1 MLTGD
6 KKETGEKIGRAIGID
21 EVRAELLP
29 NEKVDE
35 LEKLIKEGDRAAYT
49 GDGINDAPVL
59 ARADVGIAMGGMG
72 TDAAIEAADVVIM
85 NDDVSK
91 ILTAIKISKK
101 TQTIV
106 AQNIAFS
113 LSVKFLVLGLSAF
126 GLTTMWWAVFADV
139 GVSLIAIVNSLR
151 SRVNKD

>member
-101 TQTIV
+101 HKR
-106 AQNIAFS
+106 
-113 LSVKFLVLGLSAF
+113 L
-126 GLTTMWWAVFADV
+126 
-139 GVSLIAIVNSLR
+139 
-151 SRVNKD
+151 